1 METVDKSID
10 TFMAVGLLG
19 VVALFMAMIVLL
31 AFKMPLKHTV
41 WFFVAIFAWL
51 SVLMFREHW
60 IAGAFVV
67 IVGIGGVGV
76 LLGVMRQY
84 EADKSRTSA

>member
-1 METVDKSID
+1 MDKTMD

-19 VVALFMAMIVLL
+19 VVALFMTMIVLL
-31 AFKMPLKHTV
+31 AFKMPLKNTV

-60 IAGAFVV
+60 VAGAFTA
-67 IVGIGGVGV
+67 IVGTGGVGV